1 MHSWLDVVGNPRLNR
16 KTPSDA
22 HAWKGFRTPSLT
34 LAHDDYLLSER
45 AKVEDITKQPFC
57 QSTQRYFNT
66 LSTRVL
72 VKTQCIRSDTP
83 MSWQRILA
91 FARKQGSPVVV
102 SSDTGEDPLVLVSLA
117 QVEAWMGE
125 NPQKNAVISKKSE
138 IVEEKPVTIA
148 PKTFQA
154 MAQEAGVRQVPSAQ
168 QQFDTLTRSIEAVSE
183 VPANS
188 DALSRASN
196 VKTGVAP
203 SQGDLSIE
211 ERLFFAENGE
221 E

>member
-1 MHSWLDVVGNPRLNR
+1 
-16 KTPSDA
+16 
-22 HAWKGFRTPSLT
+22 
-34 LAHDDYLLSER
+34 
-45 AKVEDITKQPFC
+45 
-57 QSTQRYFNT
+57 
-66 LSTRVL
+66 
-72 VKTQCIRSDTP
+72 

-102 SSDTGEDPLVLVSLA
+102 SNDTGEEPLVLVSLA

-125 NPQKNAVISKKSE
+125 NAQKITEVSQKTTQTP
-138 IVEEKPVTIA
+138 EKPPSTT

-154 MAQEAGVRQVPSAQ
+154 MAQEAGVRQVPSAE

-183 VPANS
+183 VPTNP
-188 DALSRASN
+188 DAPLRAPE
-196 VKTGVAP
+196 VKTGGAP